1 MAIPL
6 VYNVRSVKARW
17 TSTIVAVVGIAGT
30 VGVFVAMLSLARG
43 FKATLVSSGSA
54 DNALI
59 TRAGATSEMTSGV
72 SLDSVKIIQ
81 DAPGI
86 ARGADGPL
94 LTPEAVLMAPIPLR
108 STGTDANVELRG
120 VAPNVFAIRSNV
132 KIIEGRMFRPGLSEL
147 IVGKNAKATYSGLTL
162 GSTIG
167 LGSVRWQVVGIFD
180 AGGSAFDSE
189 VWGDA
194 HLLNGAYKRPDTFSQ
209 SVTVHLA
216 SPAALQQLRDTLTA
230 DPRLSVDVTREIDY
244 YAKQSTRMTQLITIL
259 GGFVASIMAIGA
271 VFGAL
276 NTMYSAVAERGR
288 EIATMRALGFN
299 SGNVVLSF
307 LFEALLISFVGG
319 LVGCLAVL
327 PLNGFTTS
335 PMNFQTFSNLAFA
348 FKITF
353 DLLWMGVLFALV
365 MGVLGGMPPAI
376 RAASRPVATALGELS
391 APEGNSLA
399 RRLRRSGVASRKQI
413 EAREAAR
420 VRLTSLPRGANPP
433 ASIFPSTRYIQ
444 LLPWRDPVL
453 CPSRR

>member
-30 VGVFVAMLSLARG
+30 VGVFIAMLSLARG

-72 SLDSVKIIQ
+72 SIDSVKVIQ

-86 ARGADGPL
+86 ARGAEGPL

-120 VAPNVFAIRSNV
+120 VAPNVFAIRNNV
-132 KIIEGRMFRPGLSEL
+132 KIIEGRMFRPGVSEI

-167 LGSVRWQVVGIFD
+167 LGSVRWQVVGTFD

-209 SVTVHLA
+209 SVTVHLT
-216 SPAALQQLRDTLTA
+216 SPGALQQLKDSLTS
-230 DPRLSVDVTREIDY
+230 DPRLNVDVTREIDY
-244 YAKQSTRMTQLITIL
+244 YAKQSTRMTTLITIL
-259 GGFVASIMAIGA
+259 GGFVAAIMAIGA

-288 EIATMRALGFN
+288 EIGTMRALGFN
-299 SGNVVLSF
+299 PGSVVLSF
-307 LFEALLISFVGG
+307 LVEALLISFVGG
-319 LVGCLAVL
+319 ILGCLAVL
-327 PLNGFTTS
+327 PLNGLTTS
-335 PMNFQTFSNLAFA
+335 TMNFQTFSNLAFA

-353 DLLWMGVLFALV
+353 DLLWMGVVFALI
-365 MGVLGGMPPAI
+365 MGILGGLPPAI
-376 RAASRPVATALGELS
+376 RAANRPVATALREL
-391 APEGNSLA
+391 
-399 RRLRRSGVASRKQI
+399 
-413 EAREAAR
+413 
-420 VRLTSLPRGANPP
+420 
-433 ASIFPSTRYIQ
+433 
-444 LLPWRDPVL
+444 
-453 CPSRR
+453 